1 MNTGWE
7 NREELLRF
15 GLELRGIENRFEN
28 WAEEVST
35 VLRHIVL
42 DRVDRGEFLGGAWQ
56 NLDYSGNSIKAHK
69 LGWVNVQDNEM
80 NIGGIAIDRD
90 DWYWGGYSKDGNF
103 AWSNG
108 RKIPKPQWEPIPDA
122 QRGRNTPRPAPVFIP
137 GYRGWRIKYLG
148 LTNRYPNLELS
159 GMMKDNFDVFIQRGV
174 GSNQYQTRV
183 EVALEVEQS
192 FKDVAQITD
201 YFRQWIDIT
210 EDELN
215 EAIAE
220 VGSFF
225 VDR

>member
-1 MNTGWE
+1 
-7 NREELLRF
+7 
-15 GLELRGIENRFEN
+15 
-28 WAEEVST
+28 
-35 VLRHIVL
+35 
-42 DRVDRGEFLGGAWQ
+42 
-56 NLDYSGNSIKAHK
+56 
-69 LGWVNVQDNEM
+69 
-80 NIGGIAIDRD
+80 
-90 DWYWGGYSKDGNF
+90 
-103 AWSNG
+103 
-108 RKIPKPQWEPIPDA
+108 
-122 QRGRNTPRPAPVFIP
+122 
-137 GYRGWRIKYLG
+137 
-148 LTNRYPNLELS
+148 LELS
-159 GMMKDNFDVFIQRGV
+159 GMMKDNFDVLIQRGV